1 MQRSTHEDYAGF
13 FLWDFDWMKSLTSQ
27 AWGSLREGD
36 YRLENKHT
44 WWELTFFYCY
54 SGCRTRT
61 PGSSIPLFLP
71 KLLFRGTHLRYVY
84 SERNLFFSRFL
95 LYTRSRYLA
104 GNLPNVLTF
113 KTSSC
118 RGSGSEPLTRA
129 ATRGLR
135 VFGSCNT
142 SKMSSHPISSTLRV
156 APFLSYSLAS
166 GRSLSRVGW

>member
-1 MQRSTHEDYAGF
+1 MQKSTHKDYAGF

-27 AWGSLREGD
+27 AWESLREGD

-71 KLLFRGTHLRYVY
+71 KLLFCGTRLRYVY
-84 SERNLFFSRFL
+84 SETNLFSSCLL
-95 LYTRSRYLA
+95 LYTCSRYLA
-104 GNLPNVLTF
+104 GNLPNVLVF

-129 ATRGLR
+129 AMRGLG
-135 VFGSCNT
+135 VLSSCNT
-142 SKMSSHPISSTLRV
+142 SKTSSHPISSSLRV
-156 APFLSYSLAS
+156 ALYMMAVPFLLT
-166 GRSLSRVGW
+166 W